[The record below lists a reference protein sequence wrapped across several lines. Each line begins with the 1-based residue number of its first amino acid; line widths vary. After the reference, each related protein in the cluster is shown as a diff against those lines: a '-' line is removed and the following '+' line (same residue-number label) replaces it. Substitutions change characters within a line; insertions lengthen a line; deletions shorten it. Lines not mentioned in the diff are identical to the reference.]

1 MKARLIILSILLCLS
16 SHGSYAQEVD
26 KYFPTQ
32 LFKYLTELNDRI
44 ELFFTKEKADNL
56 NRNLGYFKT
65 DLKNYLV
72 VRKNLMEQLEA
83 NEYNINN
90 PGVKQTVT
98 QLSTDLQKLATRL
111 SELNAYVETVL
122 PENDNIYNISFDVDA
137 QRSRYISKLEDLLAG
152 KQVDK
157 RQLKADGRDIYN
169 RLSKSVKL
177 AGSIQKK
184 LKEQYNI

>member
-1 MKARLIILSILLCLS
+1 MKTRQIILSILLCLFCPA
-16 SHGSYAQEVD
+16 SYAQEVD

-32 LFKYLTELNDRI
+32 LFKYLTELNERI

-83 NEYNINN
+83 NDYNVNN
-90 PGVKQTVT
+90 PGVKQTVKE
-98 QLSTDLQKLATRL
+98 LSAELDKLAKRL
-111 SELNAYVETVL
+111 ADLNAYVETVL
-122 PENDNIYNISFDVDA
+122 PENENIYNIAFDVDA

-169 RLSKSVKL
+169 KLSKSAKL

-184 LKEQYNI
+184 LREQYNI